1 MTFYTRDFER
11 LCIISVLKWLCTLGE
26 AFGEDCNESIERVT
40 PEEVEL
46 LQPRTGQV
54 VSEICSKHQKLYLQH
69 YSLGQKKC
77 CDPLENHP
85 TKIMV
90 RSPLVITPAMAEKWS
105 TEDVRLVPGK
115 KLCTCCR
122 KQLSRQAAPC
132 TSHHDSDIG
141 AESDDE
147 KDRRRY
153 IRKVLGLEPSKV
165 EEDFKEMILQLKH
178 KFDDS
183 EKVSEKVQVLTI
195 LPQSWSIRRIQE
207 EFGAT
212 YRTARLS
219 KQLAAS
225 EGIMATPNARLG
237 KVLPKAVEE
246 KVVAF
251 YLSDNV
257 SRMMPGSKDYVSM
270 YIQGKKE
277 RVQKR
282 LLLFSLRDAHLQFQD
297 ENVGLKIGLTKF
309 KEFRPRNVILA
320 GASGSNN
327 VCVCTTHQNVKLMI
341 EGSKVLT
348 LEGIR
353 RMCGEDGDITYK
365 HLLASLLCKPALPA
379 CYLGTCA
386 LCGNIESIADIC
398 SHCDQDEE
406 CPSCTKVTH
415 LKKILVAGLEEQCVD
430 SVSYKARVSVDHTTL
445 VTITQTADIFVDSLV
460 EYLLKLRK
468 HDFIAKE
475 QSCVFSREEVFFTRS
490 KGPCDG
496 LGGTVKR
503 EAVRASLKR
512 PLEGQIQT
520 PQELSEWAKDAIPSV
535 TFKFVDKSEVE
546 AEERALQERLDAA
559 VTIEGTQSYH
569 AYYPLKDCTNTLMVK
584 TYSRSLSSE
593 IVHISNHHEPI
604 PIVGMGFANTEV
616 RGGLPLFL
624 KQIPMLKK

>member
-1 MTFYTRDFER
+1 M
-11 LCIISVLKWLCTLGE
+11 
-26 AFGEDCNESIERVT
+26 
-40 PEEVEL
+40 
-46 LQPRTGQV
+46 
-54 VSEICSKHQKLYLQH
+54 
-69 YSLGQKKC
+69 
-77 CDPLENHP
+77 
-85 TKIMV
+85 
-90 RSPLVITPAMAEKWS
+90 
-105 TEDVRLVPGK
+105 
-115 KLCTCCR
+115 
-122 KQLSRQAAPC
+122 
-132 TSHHDSDIG
+132 
-141 AESDDE
+141 
-147 KDRRRY
+147 DRRRY

-165 EEDFKEMILQLKH
+165 DKEMILQLKH

-183 EKVSEKVQVLTI
+183 EKVREKVQVLTV

-320 GASGSNN
+320 GASGSHN
-327 VCVCTTHQNVKLMI
+327 VCVCATHQNVKLMI

-348 LEGIR
+348 MEGIR

-365 HLLASLLCKPALPA
+365 HLLASLLCKSALPA

-415 LKKILVAGLEEQCVD
+415 LKKVLVAGLEEQCVD
-430 SVSYKARVSVDHTTL
+430 SVSYKAWVFVDHTTL
-445 VTITQTADIFVDSLV
+445 VTITQMADIFVDTLV

-475 QSCVFSREEVFFTRS
+475 QSYVFSREEVFFTRRRN
-490 KGPCDG
+490 CC
-496 LGGTVKR
+496 
-503 EAVRASLKR
+503 A
-512 PLEGQIQT
+512 
-520 PQELSEWAKDAIPSV
+520 W
-535 TFKFVDKSEVE
+535 
-546 AEERALQERLDAA
+546 
-559 VTIEGTQSYH
+559 
-569 AYYPLKDCTNTLMVK
+569 
-584 TYSRSLSSE
+584 
-593 IVHISNHHEPI
+593 
-604 PIVGMGFANTEV
+604 
-616 RGGLPLFL
+616 
-624 KQIPMLKK
+624 

>member
-1 MTFYTRDFER
+1 MADR
-11 LCIISVLKWLCTLGE
+11 LLCTLGE
-26 AFGEDCNESIERVT
+26 AFREDCNESIERVT

-46 LQPRTGQV
+46 LQLRTGQV
-54 VSEICSKHQKLYLQH
+54 VSEICSKHRKLYLQN

-90 RSPLVITPAMAEKWS
+90 RSLRVITPAMAEKWN

-141 AESDDE
+141 AESDGEVDE
-147 KDRRRY
+147 ASNSDSFGDDVHVSTQLSALLVSISESPIVKKRMLVKSYADDKMRRIEEG

-183 EKVSEKVQVLTI
+183 EKVSEKVQVLTV

-270 YIQGKKE
+270 YIHGKKE

-282 LLLFSLRDAHLQFQD
+282 LLLFSLRDAYLQFLD

-320 GASGSNN
+320 GASGSHN

-398 SHCDQDEE
+398 SHCDQGEE

-415 LKKILVAGLEEQCVD
+415 LKKVLVAGLEEQCVD
-430 SVSYKARVSVDHTTL
+430 SVSYKAWVSVDHTTL

-475 QSCVFSREEVFFTRS
+475 QAAFLVEKKSSLQEGEIVV
-490 KGPCDG
+490 
-496 LGGTVKR
+496 LGDFAENYSFVIQDAVQGFHWNNTQATIHPFVAYYYD
-503 EAVRASLKR
+503 AVRGDVCFLNFVIISDSL
-512 PLEGQIQT
+512 T
-520 PQELSEWAKDAIPSV
+520 HDSV
-535 TFKFVDKSEVE
+535 AVHCFVKK
-546 AEERALQERLDAA
+546 L
-559 VTIEGTQSYH
+559 
-569 AYYPLKDCTNTLMVK
+569 LMYK
-584 TYSRSLSSE
+584 
-593 IVHISNHHEPI
+593 
-604 PIVGMGFANTEV
+604 
-616 RGGLPLFL
+616 
-624 KQIPMLKK
+624 